1 MILYLRD
8 GELPDDVNLARR
20 IVTKSALYTLADNIL
35 YHVSSK
41 SSEIP
46 QIVVPVTFQQQVMMG
61 LSQWISGWDSYGP
74 HLSKHQPVSG
84 GESICTGKLWSMLKT
99 VHNVL

>member
-20 IVTKSALYTLADNIL
+20 IVTKSALYTMADNIL

-46 QIVVPVTFQQQVMMG
+46 QIVVPVTFQQQVMMDYHSGCQAGTLMG
-61 LSQWISGWDSYGP
+61 LTFQNTS
-74 HLSKHQPVSG
+74 L
-84 GESICTGKLWSMLKT
+84 
-99 VHNVL
+99 

>member
-8 GELPDDVNLARR
+8 GELPDDVNLAR
-20 IVTKSALYTLADNIL
+20 IVTKSVLYTMADNIV

-46 QIVVPVTFQQQVMMG
+46 QIVVPVTF
-61 LSQWISGWDSYGP
+61 
-74 HLSKHQPVSG
+74 
-84 GESICTGKLWSMLKT
+84 
-99 VHNVL
+99 

>member
-20 IVTKSALYTLADNIL
+20 IVTESAVYTMADNIL

-46 QIVVPVTFQQQVMMG
+46 QIVVPVTFQQQVMMDYHSGFQAGTLMG
-61 LSQWISGWDSYGP
+61 LTFQNTS
-74 HLSKHQPVSG
+74 L
-84 GESICTGKLWSMLKT
+84 
-99 VHNVL
+99 

>member
-20 IVTKSALYTLADNIL
+20 IVTKSALYTMADNIL

-46 QIVVPVTFQQQVMMG
+46 QIMVPATFQQQVMMDYH
-61 LSQWISGWDSYGP
+61 SGCQAGYFYGH
-74 HLSKHQPVSG
+74 HLSKH
-84 GESICTGKLWSMLKT
+84 
-99 VHNVL
+99 

>member
-8 GELPDDVNLARR
+8 GELPDDVNLAR
-20 IVTKSALYTLADNIL
+20 IVTKSVLYTMADNIV

-46 QIVVPVTFQQQVMMG
+46 QIVVPVTFQQQVMMDYH
-61 LSQWISGWDSYGP
+61 SGCQAGYFYGP
-74 HLSKHQPVSG
+74 HLSKH
-84 GESICTGKLWSMLKT
+84 
-99 VHNVL
+99 